1 MNQDTELC
9 AATTPSNA
17 SPLISRLASQPTA
30 TSSTPSPLSL
40 APLAPLTDDIT
51 MVPQGPMSAPCF
63 AASQF
68 QDSIRIYSL
77 HPVISYTGGQY
88 FCTALTGDGD
98 IDFASYSLFV
108 YAVGD
113 MTSAGPAWTMFLVT
127 RDQLT
132 DELRAPALANNIVLP
147 LMHIIGGGR
156 NGVLISLYTDPK
168 SEEEVNTLFSVN
180 KAFGYCER
188 IHNTPP
194 ELCNAFHQRALDR
207 WLETH
212 DGNPPQQGPSRHHE
226 PSPYDYNANW
236 KRWLKSR
243 HEADAS
249 FKYIG
254 IPYVVQGYQ
263 TVHLNGTKAILGFIP
278 HAFKGTKGPT
288 CKPIRNAFLHTA
300 AMLLIVPERYQHI
313 IERLGLIIA
322 PNCHKKIYDATH
334 FGDKNHLGENEMA

>member
-1 MNQDTELC
+1 
-9 AATTPSNA
+9 
-17 SPLISRLASQPTA
+17 
-30 TSSTPSPLSL
+30 
-40 APLAPLTDDIT
+40 
-51 MVPQGPMSAPCF
+51 MVPQGPMSAPRF

-77 HPVISYTGGQY
+77 HPVISYMGGQY

-98 IDFASYSLFV
+98 IDFTSYLLFV
-108 YAVGD
+108 YTVGD
-113 MTSAGPAWTMFLVT
+113 MTSAGPTWTTFLVT

-132 DELRAPALANNIVLP
+132 DDLRTPALANNIILP

-156 NGVLISLYTDPK
+156 NGVLISPYTDPK
-168 SEEEVNTLFSVN
+168 SEEEVNALFSVN

-194 ELCNAFHQRALDR
+194 ELRDAFHQCALDR

-212 DGNPPQQGPSRHHE
+212 DRNPPRQGPSWRHE
-226 PSPYDYNANW
+226 PSPYDDNANW
-236 KRWLKSR
+236 KWWLKSR
-243 HEADAS
+243 RKADAS

-263 TVHLNGTKAILGFIP
+263 TVHLNGAKAILGFIP
-278 HAFKGTKGPT
+278 CAFKGMKGPT
-288 CKPIRNAFLHTA
+288 CKPIRNAFLRAA

-313 IERLGLIIA
+313 IEWLGLIIA
-322 PNCHKKIYDATH
+322 PNCCKKIYDVTR
-334 FGDKNHLGENEMA
+334 FGDKNHLGENEMARFLTSAGVTTHKAETWRPWAAAYAAMEISEHPSSSHTEGLRQARQ